1 MCLFMVA
8 HFLWDTR
15 YNGGWRGRRKSRLN
29 GPYIL
34 ISQSQSWLPMLICI
48 EIYIR
53 MCVHSSADLWSE
65 RQPRKCSGAKFMANH
80 NAKVRYGG
88 ASPNPEACATSS
100 LGSDFYPRTPR
111 GPSAPSRYPTAA
123 LWKWKIKNS
132 VTSYA
137 AFIGVLHNTFA
148 LHVCWRFQNTFAF

>member
-1 MCLFMVA
+1 MRLKCASSWLPIFYGTPGIMVVDGA
-8 HFLWDTR
+8 VEKVGETGH
-15 YNGGWRGRRKSRLN
+15 
-29 GPYIL
+29 IL

-65 RQPRKCSGAKFMANH
+65 RELRKCSGAKFMANH

-123 LWKWKIKNS
+123 L
-132 VTSYA
+132 
-137 AFIGVLHNTFA
+137 
-148 LHVCWRFQNTFAF
+148 